1 MSGYGALPG
10 EMINSQS
17 RSNTRQ
23 HQDANVPYSQ
33 EIERRKWGIISGVK
47 HVFTNTILGKSRTE
61 DPKEERNSFLI
72 LSLAEMDIPTLND
85 QNTTP
90 FNSTL
95 KPIGDEDKYSL
106 HDENSSALTES
117 TENIGE
123 SNNY

>member
-1 MSGYGALPG
+1 MSGYGALSG

-23 HQDANVPYSQ
+23 FRDTIVPYSQ
-33 EIERRKWGIISGVK
+33 EIERRNRGNKWEIITGVK
-47 HVFTNTILGKSRTE
+47 HVFTKTILGQKRT
-61 DPKEERNSFLI
+61 DDQKEERNSFLI
-72 LSLAEMDIPTLND
+72 VSLAEMDIPALNE
-85 QNTTP
+85 QSKL
-90 FNSTL
+90 NSTL
-95 KPIGDEDKYSL
+95 KSDEDSI